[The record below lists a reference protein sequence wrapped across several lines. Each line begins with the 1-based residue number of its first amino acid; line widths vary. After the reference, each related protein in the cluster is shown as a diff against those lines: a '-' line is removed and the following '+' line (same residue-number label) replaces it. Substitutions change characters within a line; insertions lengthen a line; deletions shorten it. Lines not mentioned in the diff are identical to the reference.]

1 MKNQICMKCGEAAWK
16 QNLCKNHFIESQ
28 NLFDVKNFSVIV
40 CRNCG
45 SAYYGKWT
53 KSLEDVIETV
63 VKNITGEKIKT
74 YTSVKLK
81 GNAAIVKVT
90 ATGKITGLLKKEEKM
105 FTVLIKRKLCE
116 NCIKISGGY
125 HEALL
130 QIRGDNADKIL
141 DEIQDNI
148 ESKDVVSAQKIK
160 NGYDIKILT
169 KGVARKTV
177 RVLED
182 CTIKKSYKHVT
193 TKKGRMIFRDF
204 YAIR

>member
-1 MKNQICMKCGEAAWK
+1 LRHIQICDNKI
-16 QNLCKNHFIESQ
+16 NLGSHK
-28 NLFDVKNFSVIV
+28 LFDRLNSIGSGYRIV
-40 CRNCG
+40 AG
-45 SAYYGKWT
+45 
-53 KSLEDVIETV
+53 
-63 VKNITGEKIKT
+63 
-74 YTSVKLK
+74 
-81 GNAAIVKVT
+81 
-90 ATGKITGLLKKEEKM
+90 
-105 FTVLIKRKLCE
+105 
-116 NCIKISGGY
+116 
-125 HEALL
+125 LL

-177 RVLED
+177 RVLEG